1 MRIEFDDKEHNKNV
15 LSFYRKNGFI
25 INNKVQNKNRKTISM
40 RLDLYS

>member
-1 MRIEFDDKEHNKNV
+1 MRIVDADIEHNKNV

-25 INNKVQNKNRKTISM
+25 INNELQNKNRKTISM